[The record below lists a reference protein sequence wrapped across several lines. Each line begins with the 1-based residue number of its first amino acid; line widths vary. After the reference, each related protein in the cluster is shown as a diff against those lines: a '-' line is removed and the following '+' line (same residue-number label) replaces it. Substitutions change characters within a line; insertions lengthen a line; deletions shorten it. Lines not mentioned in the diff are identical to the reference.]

1 MAYSEYKLYPFLD
14 GVLHTLN
21 NRTIFRQMLVCL
33 IIYSVIILCILL
45 HHPYNFTPSFFVIL
59 KILSIPIIL
68 SFKKF
73 RNFPQQHLNNIQP
86 LEEDSSPGE
95 QYLKNKVSKIEVRAR
110 GIQTGIRNEDFLLLD
125 FRPSKFVLLRISTE
139 YKIITAIVPD
149 I

>member
-1 MAYSEYKLYPFLD
+1 MGSFILWIIAQFFIRYMF
-14 GVLHTLN
+14 
-21 NRTIFRQMLVCL
+21 VCL

-45 HHPYNFTPSFFVIL
+45 HYPYNFTPSFFVIL

-95 QYLKNKVSKIEVRAR
+95 QYLKNKVNKIEVRAR
-110 GIQTGIRNEDFLLLD
+110 GIPVFRQEYETRTSCFLIFIPRNLFYFEFQRTTKSL
-125 FRPSKFVLLRISTE
+125 
-139 YKIITAIVPD
+139 
-149 I
+149 